1 MGRDGRKT
9 KEKEV
14 MHIVKNAV
22 WFAFYCVQVR
32 VCKKAEPVQVVGLA
46 DWLTTD
52 LMDSRSPPLLITKVT
67 AVCTQPAGAVLS
79 WDQSLPH
86 HHRHHLPHLVPP
98 LLPPPAP
105 PLQSS
110 RHLPGPLQ

>member
-1 MGRDGRKT
+1 
-9 KEKEV
+9 

-52 LMDSRSPPLLITKVT
+52 LMDSRSPPPLITKVT

-79 WDQSLPH
+79 ARNKDEKEKNETRQAMK
-86 HHRHHLPHLVPP
+86 
-98 LLPPPAP
+98 LLNI
-105 PLQSS
+105 S
-110 RHLPGPLQ
+110 

>member
-52 LMDSRSPPLLITKVT
+52 LMDSRSPPPLITKVT

-79 WDQSLPH
+79 ARNKDEKEKNETRQAMK
-86 HHRHHLPHLVPP
+86 
-98 LLPPPAP
+98 LLNI
-105 PLQSS
+105 S
-110 RHLPGPLQ
+110 